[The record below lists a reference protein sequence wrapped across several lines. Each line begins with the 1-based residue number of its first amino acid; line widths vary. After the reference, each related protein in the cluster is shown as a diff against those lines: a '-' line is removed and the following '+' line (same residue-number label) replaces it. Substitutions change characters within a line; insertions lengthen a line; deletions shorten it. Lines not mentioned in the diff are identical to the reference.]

1 MGIGDTLTLAEEYGG
16 LFGDTGG
23 GVALN
28 GQWDWIFETTDLTA
42 VPEPGYYG
50 LLAGLM
56 VFFASIVVKRK

>member
-1 MGIGDTLTLAEEYGG
+1 MGIGDTLTLAEGYGG

-28 GQWDWIFETTDLTA
+28 DQWDWIFETTDLTA
-42 VPEPGYYG
+42 VPEPEYYG

-56 VFFASIVVKRK
+56 VFFARIVVSRK